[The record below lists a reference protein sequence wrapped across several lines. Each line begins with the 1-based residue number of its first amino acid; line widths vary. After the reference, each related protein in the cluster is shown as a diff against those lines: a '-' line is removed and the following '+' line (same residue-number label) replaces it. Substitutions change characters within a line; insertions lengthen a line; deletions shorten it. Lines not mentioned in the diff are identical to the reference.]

1 MTLSELS
8 IRRPVFAAVVSLII
22 IVFGVAAVFRIPVRE
37 LPDIDTAVISVTTEY
52 VGAAPE
58 TIDTDITEIIDG
70 AVAGISG
77 VKTISS
83 ESRLGLSRTTVEFQS
98 YKNIDEAANDVRDA
112 IGRVRGE
119 LPEDVE
125 EPRIV
130 KQDADADPVMRLAVT
145 SDRMSA
151 PEITD
156 YVERNIKDRLTT
168 LDGVASVDLFGERR
182 HAIRVW
188 LDRRELAARNLTV
201 ADIEAALQRSNVELP
216 AGDLESIE
224 RGLTV
229 KLNSRLTDIEQ
240 FRNIVVDRVAGY
252 PVRLADV
259 ARVEPGVENDD
270 TFVRA
275 NGRQSLGLG
284 IIRQS
289 QANTIA
295 VSNAVRAQVAE
306 LAPNLPEGMR
316 IEVGSDEARF
326 VAASVKEVL
335 VALVVALILVVLVT
349 LFFLRSLRATLVP
362 AIAIP
367 ISLIGCFA
375 LIYLFGFS
383 LNMLTLIALVL
394 AIGLVVDD
402 AIVMLENIERR
413 ISMGETPLVAS
424 VRGARQ
430 VTFAIIATSLT
441 LVAVFLPISM
451 LEGDIGKL
459 FVEFGVV
466 MATAVLISTYVSLS
480 ACPALA
486 SKVLTS
492 KAHDPDA
499 AAGGRVGRAYGVLLD
514 KLLDFP
520 LAVIGVTIVIAALA
534 YVVFQNLPQ
543 ELTPRED
550 RGTIFVPL
558 TTPQGSTVAH
568 TDAQTKAL
576 EEKIAP
582 FVQEA
587 GIDMVYAVVGS
598 QQRANRSFVVLRM
611 KPWEER
617 DKPQEQ
623 VLRRTLKAVNEVIGA
638 RGAPTVPAG
647 LGLRGSTTPLRVV
660 VSGPD
665 FEDVK
670 QWANVML
677 AKAQENPGLLNPEL
691 DFEENQPQL
700 TLEIDRG
707 RADDLEVSVQT
718 IASTLQTMF
727 ASREVTTYIDR
738 GREYSVMVQAQ
749 DDDRRT
755 PSDIDNVFVR
765 AGDGKT
771 LVPLTSL
778 VRTTEEAAAP
788 SLRRFNRLPSITL
801 SAALAE
807 GYTLGQAIDFAEET
821 AKRELPPQA
830 TIQFAGQSQQFK
842 ETSGGMAFTFVF
854 AILVVFLVL
863 AAQFESWVHP
873 LIIMLGVPMALAGAV
888 FTLLFTGLTLNL
900 YTQIGVI
907 LLIGLMAKN
916 GILIAEFANQLRDD
930 GKSVREAVIEASM
943 VRLRPIMMTV
953 IATILGAVPLVIATG
968 AGAESR
974 FAIGVVIVGGLG
986 FATILTL
993 FLTPVLYNLMAG
1005 WTRPRGAI
1013 EKALESE
1020 LTALHKPQPGE

>member
-8 IRRPVFAAVVSLII
+8 IRRPVFAAVVSLIV
-22 IVFGVAAVFRIPVRE
+22 IVFGVAAVFRVPVRE

-52 VGAAPE
+52 TGAAPE
-58 TIDTDITEIIDG
+58 TIDTDITEIIDS

-77 VKTISS
+77 VKSISS
-83 ESRLGLSRTTVEFQS
+83 ESRLGQSRTTIEFQT

-112 IGRVRGE
+112 IGRVRGD
-119 LPEDVE
+119 LPDDVE

-145 SDRMSA
+145 SDRMTA

-156 YVERNIKDRLTT
+156 YIERNVVDRLTT

-182 HAIRVW
+182 HAIRIW

-201 ADIEAALQRSNVELP
+201 ADIETALRQSNVELP
-216 AGDLESIE
+216 AGDLESTE

-252 PVRLADV
+252 PVKLGDV

-270 TFVRA
+270 TMVRA
-275 NGRQSLGLG
+275 NGKEALGLG
-284 IIRQS
+284 IVRQS

-295 VSNAVRAQVAE
+295 VSNAVRAQLAE
-306 LAPNLPEGMR
+306 IQPNLPEGMK
-316 IEVGSDEARF
+316 IEVGADDAQF
-326 VAASVKEVL
+326 VAASVHEVV
-335 VALVVALILVVLVT
+335 VALVVALVLVILVILI
-349 LFFLRSLRATLVP
+349 FLRSFRATLVP

-367 ISLIGCFA
+367 ISLVGCFA
-375 LIYLFGFS
+375 VIYVLGFS
-383 LNMLTLIALVL
+383 LNILTLIALVL

-413 ISMGETPLVAS
+413 ISLGETPLVAS

-441 LVAVFLPISM
+441 LVAVFVPISM

-459 FVEFGVV
+459 FVEFGIV
-466 MATAVLISTYVSLS
+466 MAAAVLISTYVSLS

-486 SKVLTS
+486 SKILTS
-492 KAHDPDA
+492 RKHDPDA
-499 AAGGRVGRAYGVLLD
+499 AAGGRVGRAYRAVLD
-514 KLLDFP
+514 KLLDYP
-520 LAVIGVTIVIAALA
+520 VAVLGVTAVIAGLA
-534 YVVFQNLPQ
+534 FVVFRELPQ

-550 RGTIFVPL
+550 RGALFIPL

-568 TDAQTKAL
+568 TDAQTKLL
-576 EEKIAP
+576 EQKIAP
-582 FVQEA
+582 FVDEA
-587 GIDMVYAVVGS
+587 GIQMVYAVVGS
-598 QQRANRSFVVLRM
+598 WQRANRSFVVVRM
-611 KPWEER
+611 KHWDER
-617 DKPQEQ
+617 DVKQDD
-623 VLRRTLKAVNEVIGA
+623 VVRRLVGAVNEVIGA

-647 LGLRGSTTPLRVV
+647 LGLKGSSTPVRIV

-665 FEDVK
+665 FDEVK
-670 QWANVML
+670 QWANL
-677 AKAQENPGLLNPEL
+677 LLLRAQDNPGLRNPEL

-700 TLEIDRG
+700 TLEIDRDKANDIG
-707 RADDLEVSVQT
+707 VSVQT

-727 ASREVTTYIDR
+727 ASREVTNYIDR
-738 GREYSVMVQAQ
+738 GREYPVMVQAQ

-771 LVPLTSL
+771 LVPLASL
-778 VRTTEEAAAP
+778 VKATEQAAAP
-788 SLRRFNRLPSITL
+788 ALRRYNRLPSITL
-801 SAALAE
+801 TAGLTE
-807 GYTLGQAIDFAEET
+807 DYTLGQAIDFLEAT
-821 AKRELPPQA
+821 AKAELPPQA

-842 ETSGGMAFTFVF
+842 EASSGMAFTF
-854 AILVVFLVL
+854 ALALLIVFLVL

-916 GILIAEFANQLRDD
+916 GILIAEFANQLRDE
-930 GKSVREAVIEASM
+930 GKSVREAVLEASV
-943 VRLRPIMMTV
+943 VRLRPIVMTV
-953 IATILGAVPLVIATG
+953 IATILGAVPLIIATG

-974 FAIGVVIVGGLG
+974 FAIGVVIAGGLG
-986 FATILTL
+986 FATVLTL
-993 FLTPVLYNLMAG
+993 FLTPVLYNVMAG
-1005 WTRPRGAI
+1005 LSRPRAAV
-1013 EKALESE
+1013 EQQLERE
-1020 LTALHKPQPGE
+1020 LNRLQPGE

>member
-8 IRRPVFAAVVSLII
+8 IRRPVFAAVVCLIVM
-22 IVFGVAAVFRIPVRE
+22 VFGVASVFRVPVRE
-37 LPDIDTAVISVTTEY
+37 LPDIDTAVISITTVY
-52 VGAAPE
+52 TGASPE
-58 TIDTDITEIIDG
+58 TIDTDITEVVDS
-70 AVAGISG
+70 AMAGISG
-77 VKTISS
+77 VKSISS
-83 ESRLGLSRTTVEFQS
+83 ESRLGQSRTTVEFIS
-98 YKNIDEAANDVRDA
+98 SKNIDEAANDVRDA
-112 IGRVRGE
+112 IGRVRGR
-119 LPEDVE
+119 LPDDVD

-130 KQDADADPVMRLAVT
+130 KQDADADPVIRLAVT
-145 SDRMSA
+145 SDRMSG

-156 YVERNIKDRLTT
+156 YVERNVIDRLST

-182 HAIRVW
+182 HAIRIW

-201 ADIEAALQRSNVELP
+201 ADIETALRRSNVELP
-216 AGDLESIE
+216 AGDLESVD

-252 PVRLADV
+252 PVKLADV
-259 ARVEPGVENDD
+259 ARVEPGVENDK
-270 TFVRA
+270 TVVRA
-275 NGRQSLGLG
+275 NGKEALGLG
-284 IIRQS
+284 VIRQS

-295 VSNAVRAQVAE
+295 VSNAVRAQLAE
-306 LAPNLPEGMR
+306 IAPSLPEGMQ
-316 IEVGSDEARF
+316 IEVGADEAHF
-326 VAASVKEVL
+326 IAASIREVVIAL
-335 VALVVALILVVLVT
+335 AVALVLVVLVI
-349 LFFLRSLRATLVP
+349 LVFLRSFRATLVP

-375 LIYLFGFS
+375 IIYVLGFS
-383 LNMLTLIALVL
+383 LNILTLIALVL

-413 ISMGETPLVAS
+413 MSLGESPLVAS

-466 MATAVLISTYVSLS
+466 MAAAVLISTYVSLS

-486 SKVLTS
+486 SKILAA
-492 KAHDPDA
+492 KAADPN
-499 AAGGRVGRAYGVLLD
+499 AAGGGRVARAYGAVLNRLLD
-514 KLLDFP
+514 YP
-520 LAVIGVTIVIAALA
+520 AAVIGVALVIAGLA
-534 YVVFQNLPQ
+534 YAVFEHLPR

-550 RGTIFVPL
+550 RGALFIPL
-558 TTPQGSTVAH
+558 TTPQGSTFAH
-568 TDAQTKAL
+568 TDAQTRDL
-576 EEKIAP
+576 ERRIAP
-582 FVQEA
+582 FVEDS
-587 GIDMVYAVVGS
+587 GIVMVYSVVGS
-598 QQRANRSFVVLRM
+598 WRRANRSFVVLRM

-617 DKPQEQ
+617 DEPQEA
-623 VLRRTLKAVNEVIGA
+623 VVRRMLQAVNEVIGA

-647 LGLRGSTTPLRVV
+647 LGMRGSSTPLRVV
-660 VSGPD
+660 VSGAD

-670 QWANVML
+670 QWAATML
-677 AKAQENPGLLNPEL
+677 ARAQENPGLINPEL

-700 TLEIDRG
+700 TLEIDRD
-707 RADDLEVSVQT
+707 RANDLGVSVET
-718 IASTLQTMF
+718 IAVTLQTMF

-765 AGDGKT
+765 AGDGTT
-771 LVPLTSL
+771 LVPLATL
-778 VRTTEEAAAP
+778 VRTREEAAAP
-788 SLRRFNRLPSITL
+788 ALRRYNRLPSITL
-801 SAALAE
+801 TAGLVE
-807 GYTLGQAIDFAEET
+807 GYTLGQAIDFAEQT
-821 AKRELPPQA
+821 ARDELPQLA
-830 TIQFAGQSQQFK
+830 TLQFAGQSQQFK
-842 ETSGGMAFTFVF
+842 EASSGMAFTFAL
-854 AILVVFLVL
+854 AILIVFLVL

-873 LIIMLGVPMALAGAV
+873 LIIMLGVPLALAGAV
-888 FTLLFTGLTLNL
+888 FTLLMTGLTLNL

-916 GILIAEFANQLRDD
+916 GILIAEFANQLRDE
-930 GKSVREAVIEASM
+930 GKPVREAVIEASTI
-943 VRLRPIMMTV
+943 RLRPIVMTV
-953 IATILGAVPLVIATG
+953 IATILGAVPLILASG

-974 FAIGVVIVGGLG
+974 FSIGVVIAGGLG
-986 FATILTL
+986 FASLLTL

-1005 WTRPRGAI
+1005 WSRPRAAV
-1013 EKALESE
+1013 EQQLERE
-1020 LTALHKPQPGE
+1020 LKQLQPGE